1 MIQHLVYTL
10 ERYRIGVK
18 VKMTKVTK
26 GGSKSK
32 IPPAKLNKA
41 KKLYLEYSSVSEIAR
56 ETGVVRTALQYH
68 VNKEGGWKYERDINR
83 ADLLSKVASARA
95 SEFADMTNYTIISLK
110 RAVKS
115 LAERTDPPT
124 VQEAKGVA
132 AILESLDKMTRLDEG
147 KPTDIITEEKVV
159 TVKEL
164 QKKISVDP
172 FAKEVEFEEI
182 D

>member
-1 MIQHLVYTL
+1 MADKL
-10 ERYRIGVK
+10 
-18 VKMTKVTK
+18 
-26 GGSKSK
+26 S
-32 IPPAKLNKA
+32 PAKLSKA
-41 KKLYLEYSSVSEIAR
+41 KKLYLEYASVSEVSRSSGIA
-56 ETGVVRTALQYH
+56 RTALQYH
-68 VNKEGGWKYERDINR
+68 VNKDGGWKYERDIAR
-83 ADLLSKVASARA
+83 ADLLSKVSSARA

-147 KPTDIITEEKVV
+147 RPTDIITEEKVV

-172 FAKEVEFEEI
+172 FATEVEFEEI

>member
-1 MIQHLVYTL
+1 
-10 ERYRIGVK
+10 
-18 VKMTKVTK
+18 MTK
-26 GGSKSK
+26 
-32 IPPAKLNKA
+32 IAPAKLNKA
-41 KKLYLEYSSVSEIAR
+41 KKLYLEYNTVSSVAKD
-56 ETGVVRTALQYH
+56 TGISRSSLQH
-68 VNKEGGWKYERDINR
+68 HIKKDGGWEYERNINR
-83 ADLLSKVASARA
+83 ADLLSKVSAARA

-132 AILESLDKMTRLDEG
+132 SILEALDKMTRLDEG

-159 TVKEL
+159 TVAEL
-164 QKKISVDP
+164 QKRISVDP
-172 FAKEVEFEEI
+172 FAEEVEYEEI

>member
-1 MIQHLVYTL
+1 
-10 ERYRIGVK
+10 
-18 VKMTKVTK
+18 MTK
-26 GGSKSK
+26 
-32 IPPAKLNKA
+32 IAPAKLNKA
-41 KKLYLEYSSVSEIAR
+41 KKLYLEYASVSEVSRA
-56 ETGVVRTALQYH
+56 TGIGRTTLQHH
-68 VNKEGGWKYERDINR
+68 VNKDGGWKYDRDIAR
-83 ADLLSKVASARA
+83 ADLLSKVSSARA

-164 QKKISVDP
+164 QKRISVDP
-172 FAKEVEFEEI
+172 FAEETEYEEI